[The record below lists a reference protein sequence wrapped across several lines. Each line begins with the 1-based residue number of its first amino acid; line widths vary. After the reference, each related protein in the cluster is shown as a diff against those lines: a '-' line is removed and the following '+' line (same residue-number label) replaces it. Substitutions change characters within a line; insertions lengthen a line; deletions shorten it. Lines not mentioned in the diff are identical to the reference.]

1 MMERA
6 TTKRRKNSMKNFIRM
21 IALTLVLALGL
32 AIFSTAL
39 AASASYKGTETTSY
53 TITTGKKD
61 ATLKIS
67 HSAGKVSATAWKN
80 AIKGTTKTVSKSWY
94 GKFKVTVSCGGSS
107 RSAIVNYPYNKT
119 ATFKLNKNST
129 YKVKVEC
136 LGFSDQVGTVWNL
149 KWKTNPR
156 AKLSVNNWAKIK

>member
-1 MMERA
+1 
-6 TTKRRKNSMKNFIRM
+6 MKNLVRI
-21 IALTLVLALGL
+21 IAMTLVLALGL
-32 AIFSTAL
+32 AIFSTAF
-39 AASASYKGTETTSY
+39 AASASYKGTGSTSY

-61 ATLKIS
+61 ATLKAS

-94 GKFKVTVSCGGSS
+94 GKFKITVTCG
-107 RSAIVNYPYNKT
+107 RDTQSAIINYPFNKT
-119 ATFKLNKNST
+119 ASFKLNKNST

-149 KWKTNPR
+149 KWKTYPK
-156 AKLSVNNWAKIK
+156 AKLSVNNSAKIK

>member
-1 MMERA
+1 
-6 TTKRRKNSMKNFIRM
+6 MKNFVRI
-21 IALTLVLALGL
+21 IAMTLVLALGL
-32 AIFSTAL
+32 AMFSTAF
-39 AASASYKGTETTSY
+39 AASASYKGTGSTSY

-61 ATLKIS
+61 ATLKAS

-94 GKFKVTVSCGGSS
+94 GKFKITVTCG
-107 RSAIVNYPYNKT
+107 RDTQSAIINYPFNKT
-119 ATFKLNKNST
+119 ASFKLNKNST

-149 KWKTNPR
+149 KWKTNPK
-156 AKLSVNNWAKIK
+156 AKLSVNNSAKIK